1 MSSISSKINMSEY
14 VVLSQLKRKMKS
26 YLVEIGCENFK
37 QSNFSKGLVISLVIV
52 LEELLSDTLK
62 YVIKN
67 DIDGLYK
74 ISPLIINTIV
84 NESSKYNFMLKYLKS
99 YSKTIKYHESVFF
112 NIKKV
117 LDNLESKL
125 GAKLMVE
132 SETKN
137 MLSYIILSV
146 QYDLI
151 NLTVCMVKYAK
162 KRTVSVN
169 PLNHSI
175 KFLVHEDI
183 YSKIDLKLDSMDE
196 EKAIEIEVEVEAEEE
211 VEEDEDEESK
221 IVVDDSD
228 EDSEDEESA

>member
-1 MSSISSKINMSEY
+1 MSDY
-14 VVLSQLKRKMKS
+14 VVLSQLKKKMKS
-26 YLVEIGCENFK
+26 YLIELGCDNFK

-62 YVIKN
+62 YVVKN

-84 NESSKYNFMLKYLKS
+84 NESSKYNFILKYLKS

-117 LDNLESKL
+117 LDNLESKY

-132 SETKN
+132 PETKN
-137 MLSYIILSV
+137 ILSYIILSV

-151 NLTVCMVKYAK
+151 NLSVTMVKYAK
-162 KRTVSVN
+162 KRTLSVG
-169 PLNHSI
+169 PLTHSI
-175 KFLVHEDI
+175 KFLIHEDI
-183 YSKIDLKLDSMDE
+183 YSKIDLKLDSMDD
-196 EKAIEIEVEVEAEEE
+196 EKAIEVEEEEEEE
-211 VEEDEDEESK
+211 V
-221 IVVDDSD
+221 IVVDGSESDS
-228 EDSEDEESA
+228 DEESA

>member
-1 MSSISSKINMSEY
+1 
-14 VVLSQLKRKMKS
+14 
-26 YLVEIGCENFK
+26 
-37 QSNFSKGLVISLVIV
+37 
-52 LEELLSDTLK
+52 
-62 YVIKN
+62 
-67 DIDGLYK
+67 
-74 ISPLIINTIV
+74 
-84 NESSKYNFMLKYLKS
+84 
-99 YSKTIKYHESVFF
+99 
-112 NIKKV
+112 
-117 LDNLESKL
+117 
-125 GAKLMVE
+125 MVE

-162 KRTVSVN
+162 KRTISIR

-196 EKAIEIEVEVEAEEE
+196 EKAVEIEVEAEEE
-211 VEEDEDEESK
+211 VEEEEDEESK

>member
-1 MSSISSKINMSEY
+1 MSSISSKLNMSDY
-14 VVLSQLKRKMKS
+14 VVLSQLKKKMKS
-26 YLVEIGCENFK
+26 YLIELGCDNFK

-62 YVIKN
+62 YVVKN

-84 NESSKYNFMLKYLKS
+84 NESSKYNFILKYLKS

-117 LDNLESKL
+117 LDNLESKY

-132 SETKN
+132 PETKN
-137 MLSYIILSV
+137 ILSYIILSV

-151 NLTVCMVKYAK
+151 NLSVTMVKYAK
-162 KRTVSVN
+162 KRTLSVG
-169 PLNHSI
+169 PLTHSI
-175 KFLVHEDI
+175 KFLIHEDI
-183 YSKIDLKLDSMDE
+183 YSKIDLKLDSMDD
-196 EKAIEIEVEVEAEEE
+196 EKAIEVEEEEEEE
-211 VEEDEDEESK
+211 V
-221 IVVDDSD
+221 IVVDGSESDS
-228 EDSEDEESA
+228 DEESA

>member
-1 MSSISSKINMSEY
+1 MSSISSKLNMSDY
-14 VVLSQLKRKMKS
+14 VVLSQLKKKMKS
-26 YLVEIGCENFK
+26 YLVEIGCDNFK

-62 YVIKN
+62 YVVKN

-117 LDNLESKL
+117 LDNLESKY

-162 KRTVSVN
+162 KRTISVG

-183 YSKIDLKLDSMDE
+183 YSKIDLKLDSMDD
-196 EKAIEIEVEVEAEEE
+196 EKVVEIEDEA
-211 VEEDEDEESK
+211 EDEDEK

-228 EDSEDEESA
+228 EDSDEESA

>member
-1 MSSISSKINMSEY
+1 MNSISSKINMSDY
-14 VVLSQLKRKMKS
+14 VVTSQLRRKTKS

-37 QSNFSKGLVISLVIV
+37 QSNFSKGLVISLVIL

-117 LDNLESKL
+117 LDNLESKY

-162 KRTVSVN
+162 KRTISIR

-183 YSKIDLKLDSMDE
+183 YSKIDLKLDSMDD
-196 EKAIEIEVEVEAEEE
+196 EKVIDVEVEEE
-211 VEEDEDEESK
+211 VEDEDEDEESK
-221 IVVDDSD
+221 IVVEDED
-228 EDSEDEESA
+228 EDSDDEESA

>member
-1 MSSISSKINMSEY
+1 MSSISSKLNMSDY
-14 VVLSQLKRKMKS
+14 VVLSQLKKKMKS
-26 YLVEIGCENFK
+26 YLIELGCDNFK

-62 YVIKN
+62 YVVKN

-117 LDNLESKL
+117 LDNLESKY

-132 SETKN
+132 PETKN
-137 MLSYIILSV
+137 ILSYIILSV

-151 NLTVCMVKYAK
+151 NLSVTMVKYAK
-162 KRTVSVN
+162 KRTLSVG
-169 PLNHSI
+169 PLTHSI
-175 KFLVHEDI
+175 KFLIHEDI
-183 YSKIDLKLDSMDE
+183 YSKIDLKLDSMDD
-196 EKAIEIEVEVEAEEE
+196 EKAIEVEEEEEEE
-211 VEEDEDEESK
+211 V
-221 IVVDDSD
+221 IVVDGSESDS
-228 EDSEDEESA
+228 DEESA

>member
-1 MSSISSKINMSEY
+1 MSDY
-14 VVLSQLKRKMKS
+14 VVLSQLKKKMKS
-26 YLVEIGCENFK
+26 YLIELGCDNFK

-62 YVIKN
+62 YVVKN

-84 NESSKYNFMLKYLKS
+84 NESSKYNFILKYLKS

-117 LDNLESKL
+117 LDNLESKY

-132 SETKN
+132 PETKN
-137 MLSYIILSV
+137 ILSYIILSV

-151 NLTVCMVKYAK
+151 NLSVTMVKYAK
-162 KRTVSVN
+162 KRTLSVG
-169 PLNHSI
+169 PLTHSI
-175 KFLVHEDI
+175 KFLIHEDI
-183 YSKIDLKLDSMDE
+183 YSKIDLKLDSMDD
-196 EKAIEIEVEVEAEEE
+196 EKVIEVEE
-211 VEEDEDEESK
+211 EEDEKVIAEE
-221 IVVDDSD
+221 SD
-228 EDSEDEESA
+228 EDSDEESA

>member
-1 MSSISSKINMSEY
+1 MSDY
-14 VVLSQLKRKMKS
+14 VILSQLKKKMKS
-26 YLVEIGCENFK
+26 YLVEIGCNNFK

-62 YVIKN
+62 YVVKN

-117 LDNLESKL
+117 LDNLESKY

-162 KRTVSVN
+162 KRTISVG

-183 YSKIDLKLDSMDE
+183 YSKIDLKLDSMDDV
-196 EKAIEIEVEVEAEEE
+196 KAVEIEEEE
-211 VEEDEDEESK
+211 VEEEEEDEDEESK

-228 EDSEDEESA
+228 SEDEESA